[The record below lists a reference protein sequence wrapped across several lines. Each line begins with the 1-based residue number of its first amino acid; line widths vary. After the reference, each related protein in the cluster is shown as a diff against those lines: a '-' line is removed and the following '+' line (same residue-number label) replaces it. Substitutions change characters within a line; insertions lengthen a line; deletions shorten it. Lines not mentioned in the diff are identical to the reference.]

1 MSRVAEY
8 SAKDIVGINWGST
21 NFRAYRL
28 AEDGRLVDE
37 FSKAAGVAGLG
48 KPGMAALIDELIV
61 RWPTVSAVYAS
72 GMVGSNI
79 GWCEVPYVTAPAGVV
94 DVAKGATRTAIG
106 GVEVHIAPGICC
118 NREFDDGPDILRGE
132 EIELFGFASSNP
144 AWSGLA
150 ALPGT
155 HTKWVRFDGGRITDF
170 FTSMSG
176 EIFDRLTAAG
186 LLASIIDG
194 EARDCAAFHE
204 GVGAGYGRRLG
215 LGTLLFGARAR
226 VMRGRLA
233 RADAASYLRGLL
245 IGSEIADAMAIHPG
259 LAKASVPLVGSGPV
273 CRLYASALSALGV
286 ESWVVDSRDACIRGF
301 LALHA
306 ASASS
311 SAASEK

>member
-1 MSRVAEY
+1 MSHVAEH
-8 SAKDIVGINWGST
+8 SADDIVGINWGST

-28 AEDGRLVDE
+28 AKDGRLIDE
-37 FSKAAGVAGLG
+37 FTKAAGVAGLG
-48 KPGMAALIDELIV
+48 KPGMAALIDELMA
-61 RWPTVSAVYAS
+61 RWPEVSAVYAS

-79 GWCEVPYVTAPAGVV
+79 GWCEVPYVAAPAGVV
-94 DVAKGATRTAIG
+94 DVAKGATRTVM
-106 GVEVHIAPGICC
+106 GVVKVNIAPGVCC

-132 EIELFGFASSNP
+132 EIELFGFASTNP

-176 EIFDRLTAAG
+176 EMFDRLTAAG
-186 LLASIIDG
+186 LLASIVEG
-194 EARDCAAFHE
+194 EARDCAAFHD
-204 GVGAGYGRRLG
+204 GVRAGHERRLG

-226 VMRGRLA
+226 VMRGRLS

-245 IGSEIADAMAIHPG
+245 IGSEIGDALAIQPG
-259 LAKASVPLVGSGPV
+259 LAKASVPLIGNGPV

-286 ESWVVDSRDACIRGF
+286 ESWVVDSRDACIQGF

-306 ASASS
+306 AMGLSNADGS
-311 SAASEK
+311 